1 VRRTGR
7 EGHRMNGDRLNI
19 KTYPE
24 IDGARMVLGF
34 TGWMDGGNVS
44 TGTVTYLSERLGAR
58 PLAEIE
64 PQSFY
69 IYNFPGSMEISA
81 LFRPHCE
88 ITDGIVHAYDPPAN
102 RFLYDDANRLILF
115 SGKEPNLA
123 WGEFADCLF
132 RLGEAFRIRAVY
144 FIGSYAGV
152 VPHTRD
158 PRLYA
163 SVSDPEIKAELEPH
177 GFRFTD
183 YEGPAHFAT
192 YLTREAA
199 DRGVKMATLVAE
211 IPAYIQG
218 TNPRCIEAVART
230 VAGILGIQINT
241 DDLRQTSDGF
251 EAKVNEAIAEKDDLS
266 EMIRKMEAQYDSE
279 MFETQMGDLKDW
291 LEDRGIRLD

>member
-1 VRRTGR
+1 MPT
-7 EGHRMNGDRLNI
+7 DRLNI
-19 KTYPE
+19 KAYPE

-34 TGWMDGGNVS
+34 SGWMDGGDVS
-44 TGTVTYLSERLGAR
+44 TGCVKYLSEKLGAR

-64 PQSFY
+64 PRGFY

-102 RFLYDDANRLILF
+102 RFRYDDGNRLILF
-115 SGKEPNLA
+115 RGKEPNLA
-123 WGEFADCLF
+123 WEAFADCLF
-132 RLGEAFRIRAVY
+132 GLGEAFRIRTVY
-144 FIGSYAGV
+144 FVGSYAGV

-163 SVSDPEIKAELEPH
+163 SVSDPEMKAELEPH

-192 YLTREAA
+192 YLTHAAA
-199 DRGVKMATLVAE
+199 DRGIKMATLVAE

-230 VAGILGIQINT
+230 LAGILGIQINT

-251 EAKVNEAIAEKDDLS
+251 EAKVNEAIAEKDDLA
-266 EMIRKMEAQYDSE
+266 EMIQKMEAQYDSE

>member
-1 VRRTGR
+1 MTA
-7 EGHRMNGDRLNI
+7 DRLDI
-19 KTYPE
+19 QAYPE
-24 IDGARMVLGF
+24 IDGARMILGF
-34 TGWMDGGNVS
+34 TGWMDGGDVS
-44 TGTVTYLSERLGAR
+44 TGAVKYLSERLGAK
-58 PLAEIE
+58 PLAEIQ
-64 PQSFY
+64 PQGFY
-69 IYNFPGSMEISA
+69 IYNFPGPMEISS

-88 ITDGIVHAYDPPAN
+88 ISDGIVQAYEPPAN
-102 RFLYDDANRLILF
+102 RFRFDGANRLILF

-123 WGEFADCLF
+123 WEDFADCLF
-132 RLGEAFRIRAVY
+132 RLGETFRTRACY
-144 FIGSYAGV
+144 FVGSYAGV

-163 SVSDPEIKAELEPH
+163 SVSDPEIKSELEPH

-183 YEGPAHFAT
+183 YEGPAHFST

-218 TNPRCIEAVART
+218 TNPRCIETVART
-230 VAGILGIQINT
+230 LAGILGIHINT

-251 EAKVNEAIAEKDDLS
+251 EAKVNEAIAEKDDLA
-266 EMIRKMEAQYDSE
+266 EMIQKMEAQYDSE

-291 LEDRGIRLD
+291 LQERGIRLD

>member
-1 VRRTGR
+1 VPT
-7 EGHRMNGDRLNI
+7 DRLNI
-19 KTYPE
+19 KAYPE

-34 TGWMDGGNVS
+34 TGWMDGGDVS
-44 TGTVTYLSERLGAR
+44 TGTVKYLSEKLGAR

-64 PQSFY
+64 PRGFY
-69 IYNFPGSMEISA
+69 IYSFPGSMEISA

-102 RFLYDDANRLILF
+102 LFRHDDSNRLILF

-123 WGEFADCLF
+123 WEAFADCLF
-132 RLGEAFRIRAVY
+132 GLGEAFRIRAVY
-144 FIGSYAGV
+144 FLGSYAGV

-163 SVSDPEIKAELEPH
+163 SVSDPEMKAELEPH

-192 YLTREAA
+192 YLTHEAA

-230 VAGILGIQINT
+230 IAGVLGIQINT

-251 EAKVNEAIAEKDDLS
+251 EAKVNEAIADKDDLS
-266 EMIRKMEAQYDSE
+266 EMIQKMEAQYDSE

>member
-1 VRRTGR
+1 VPIDCL
-7 EGHRMNGDRLNI
+7 HI
-19 KTYPE
+19 KAYPE

-34 TGWMDGGNVS
+34 TGWMDGGDVS
-44 TGTVTYLSERLGAR
+44 TGSLKYLSEKLGAR
-58 PLAEIE
+58 SLAEID
-64 PQSFY
+64 PRGFY

-88 ITDGIVHAYDPPAN
+88 ITDGIVHTYDPPAN
-102 RFLYDDANRLILF
+102 RFQFDDANRLILF
-115 SGKEPNLA
+115 RGKEPNLA
-123 WGEFADCLF
+123 WETFADGFF
-132 RLGEAFRIRAVY
+132 RLAETFRVRAIY
-144 FIGSYAGV
+144 FVGSYAGV

-158 PRLYA
+158 PRMYA
-163 SVSDPEIKAELEPH
+163 SVSDPEMKADLEPH

-183 YEGPAHFAT
+183 YEGPAHFTT
-192 YLTREAA
+192 YLTHAAA
-199 DRGVKMATLVAE
+199 DRGFKMATLVAE

-230 VAGILGIQINT
+230 LAGVLGIQINT

-251 EAKVNEAIAEKDDLS
+251 EAKVNDAIAEKEDLS

-291 LEDRGIRLD
+291 LEERGIRLD